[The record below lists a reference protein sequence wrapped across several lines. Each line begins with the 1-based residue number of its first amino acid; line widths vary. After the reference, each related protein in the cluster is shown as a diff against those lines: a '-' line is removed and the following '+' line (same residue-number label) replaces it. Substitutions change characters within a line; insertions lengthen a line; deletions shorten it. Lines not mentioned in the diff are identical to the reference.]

1 MCLALLYFLLH
12 TMKWNLLIWLAPLF
26 VCTFIFMAGGSI
38 NTWRSRIQLIKVF
51 VWALTCQ
58 RMCISLKNTLSPFLG
73 DFNEEFH
80 LWNLWLQVKVDFS
93 FNFQTFRIFNICS
106 GSKCKFRIEA
116 IGDFFSAVL
125 PFKLHKTLSYWKL
138 GIVLAAAAEKETSQV
153 CFLARR
159 FLRWYLKQIRRQVT
173 QKPTG
178 WKWFSGPSLTHH
190 GHQKNGVGRL

>member
-1 MCLALLYFLLH
+1 MIGSSFCLYFYLYGRGLNKYLKKPD
-12 TMKWNLLIWLAPLF
+12 TINQSLCLSLNLSAH
-26 VCTFIFMAGGSI
+26 V
-38 NTWRSRIQLIKVF
+38 
-51 VWALTCQ
+51 
-58 RMCISLKNTLSPFLG
+58 CISLKNTLSPFLG